1 MSGCGRTA
9 THRPKPNPS
18 PFQSAR
24 GLAHSKT
31 LRAIRAS
38 PANAPAS
45 WTAAALRRFHMAS
58 RPIVQRKMI
67 LARRSSPAPSARHIC
82 RIKTKKTKSLT
93 CLRHPLPSDGR
104 GTKPRR
110 GGIVLADGHHVAT
123 TELDSFTMPF
133 LQRCQS
139 YGLRRLRV
147 LRATKNSNA
156 RPVVSIKRT
165 FCLNN
170 SSGHGLFPQFR
181 FQNFPRR
188 IFRQRGPDDD
198 LFRHF
203 VVSQLAADEFVQRL
217 FVERLTFRR
226 CDERHGLLAAPRV
239 RHADDLCLA
248 PVLSSG
254 LMPNQS
260 S

>member
-1 MSGCGRTA
+1 MAKRLHDVCTCRSA
-9 THRPKPNPS
+9 
-18 PFQSAR
+18 PF
-24 GLAHSKT
+24 
-31 LRAIRAS
+31 AS
-38 PANAPAS
+38 
-45 WTAAALRRFHMAS
+45 
-58 RPIVQRKMI
+58 
-67 LARRSSPAPSARHIC
+67 LAR
-82 RIKTKKTKSLT
+82 
-93 CLRHPLPSDGR
+93 
-104 GTKPRR
+104 
-110 GGIVLADGHHVAT
+110 
-123 TELDSFTMPF
+123 
-133 LQRCQS
+133 Q
-139 YGLRRLRV
+139 
-147 LRATKNSNA
+147 NSNA

-248 PVLSSG
+248 PVLSGGLFGCFTKKQFGRPATKYPFFANRPSSG
-254 LMPNQS
+254 TIQTNFTVAESRKSKVEGGVGKLDLAFVPRLWTLDHVLR
-260 S
+260 